1 MRYLPLIVRYALTDC
16 RNNVI
21 ITVTKNQ
28 PRARP
33 HAETNTRRIYGRKQ
47 KCLRA

>member
-21 ITVTKNQ
+21 IAVIKYQ
-28 PRARP
+28 LRARP
-33 HAETNTRRIYGRKQ
+33 HAETITRRIYGRKQ